1 MAWQNISVLLLGLLF
16 TMCHSEI
23 KNRKPMSD
31 ESANQLIHETSP
43 YLLQHAYNPV
53 DWHPWGTEAL
63 DKAKRENKLLIIS
76 IGYAACHWCH
86 VMEHESFEDSIVA
99 AMMNEHFVPIKVD
112 REERP
117 DVDDV
122 YMTACNLVSGRGG
135 WPLNAFALPDGRP
148 VWAGTYFPK
157 EQWINILTQFAE
169 LKDSDPQKLETSAEQ
184 ITKGIQNSDDLQI
197 VSSPSDYSVNEL
209 QRLGTN
215 FIDGL
220 DMQEGG
226 NDRVPKFPMPNNF
239 EFLMKYYAVTGDQSA
254 LDGLS
259 LTLDKMARGGIYDQA
274 GGGFARYSVDRVWK
288 APHFEKMLY
297 DNGQLVSLYAN
308 AFKLT
313 KSPLYEH
320 VVRQSLA
327 FVKRELTDESGGFY
341 SSLDADSEGE
351 EGKFY
356 VWSAAEIDS
365 LFPDEWENKNLK
377 AYYDISEAG
386 NWEHQNI
393 LLRKVSDEAFLK
405 KQQIDPDRWATFINQ
420 ANQRIMDARAAR
432 VRPGLDDKILSSWNA
447 LMLKGYVDAYSAL
460 GDEMYKTAALQNAN
474 FLLENMLQSNYR
486 LNRNYKNGL
495 SNINGF
501 LDDYALIIDAFLSL
515 YQITFDETW
524 LEHSQKLMEYT
535 IAHFFK
541 RSNAMFNYTSD
552 IDPPLIARKS
562 ELADNVI
569 PASNSVMA
577 RNLKLLGELTY
588 HKPYLSMADQM
599 LQNILPTLQENGSP
613 GFYSNW
619 CQLYIDMVYPP
630 YEVAIIGERAT
641 VLSEEMQS
649 HFSPT
654 TIYLGGTS
662 EGSLRLLESKLQD
675 GQTLIYVCQN
685 KSCKFPVD
693 NVDDALDLMEY

>member
-1 MAWQNISVLLLGLLF
+1 
-16 TMCHSEI
+16 
-23 KNRKPMSD
+23 
-31 ESANQLIHETSP
+31 
-43 YLLQHAYNPV
+43 
-53 DWHPWGTEAL
+53 
-63 DKAKRENKLLIIS
+63 
-76 IGYAACHWCH
+76 
-86 VMEHESFEDSIVA
+86 
-99 AMMNEHFVPIKVD
+99 
-112 REERP
+112 
-117 DVDDV
+117 
-122 YMTACNLVSGRGG
+122 
-135 WPLNAFALPDGRP
+135 
-148 VWAGTYFPK
+148 
-157 EQWINILTQFAE
+157 
-169 LKDSDPQKLETSAEQ
+169 
-184 ITKGIQNSDDLQI
+184 
-197 VSSPSDYSVNEL
+197 
-209 QRLGTN
+209 
-215 FIDGL
+215 
-220 DMQEGG
+220 
-226 NDRVPKFPMPNNF
+226 
-239 EFLMKYYAVTGDQSA
+239 
-254 LDGLS
+254 
-259 LTLDKMARGGIYDQA
+259 
-274 GGGFARYSVDRVWK
+274 
-288 APHFEKMLY
+288 
-297 DNGQLVSLYAN
+297 
-308 AFKLT
+308 
-313 KSPLYEH
+313 
-320 VVRQSLA
+320 
-327 FVKRELTDESGGFY
+327 
-341 SSLDADSEGE
+341 
-351 EGKFY
+351 
-356 VWSAAEIDS
+356 
-365 LFPDEWENKNLK
+365 
-377 AYYDISEAG
+377 
-386 NWEHQNI
+386 
-393 LLRKVSDEAFLK
+393 
-405 KQQIDPDRWATFINQ
+405 
-420 ANQRIMDARAAR
+420 
-432 VRPGLDDKILSSWNA
+432 
-447 LMLKGYVDAYSAL
+447 VDAYSAL

>member
-1 MAWQNISVLLLGLLF
+1 MAWQNISILLIGLLF

-31 ESANQLIHETSP
+31 EKANQLIHETSP

-53 DWHPWGTEAL
+53 DWHPWGEEAL
-63 DKAKRENKLLIIS
+63 EKAKREDKLLIIS

-99 AMMNEHFVPIKVD
+99 AMMNEHFIPIKVD

-148 VWAGTYFPK
+148 IWAGTYFPK
-157 EQWINILTQFAE
+157 DKWMDILTQFAD
-169 LKDSDPQKLETSAEQ
+169 LKENDPQKLESSADQ
-184 ITKGIQNSDDLQI
+184 ITKGIQNSDDLQL
-197 VSSPSDYSVNEL
+197 VTTSSDYTIDEL
-209 QRLGTN
+209 QNLGTN
-215 FIDGL
+215 FINGL
-220 DMQEGG
+220 DMKEGG
-226 NDRVPKFPMPNNF
+226 NNRVPKFPMPNNF
-239 EFLMKYYAVTGDQSA
+239 EFLMKYYAVTDDQAA
-254 LDGLS
+254 LDGLT

-274 GGGFARYSVDRVWK
+274 GGGFARYSVDGVWK

-308 AFKLT
+308 AYKLT
-313 KSPLYEH
+313 KSPLYAH
-320 VVRQSLA
+320 VVRQSLT
-327 FVKRELTDESGGFY
+327 FIQRELTDESGGFY

-365 LFPDEWENKNLK
+365 LFPDEWENKYLK
-377 AYYDISEAG
+377 EYYNISAAG

-393 LLRKVSDEAFLK
+393 LLRKVSDEEFINKHNL
-405 KQQIDPDRWATFINQ
+405 DSDRWQDFMTK
-420 ANQRIMDARAAR
+420 ANQRLLDARAAR

-447 LMLKGYVDAYSAL
+447 LMLKGYIDAYRAL
-460 GDEMYKTAALQNAN
+460 GDIEYKKVALRNAD
-474 FLLENMLQSNYR
+474 FILENQVQDDYR
-486 LNRNYKNGL
+486 MNRNYKNGK

-501 LDDYALIIDAFLSL
+501 LDDYALTIDAFISL
-515 YQITFDETW
+515 YQITFDEAW
-524 LEHSQKLMEYT
+524 LDHSRKLMDYT

-541 RSNAMFNYTSD
+541 SSNQMFNYTSD
-552 IDPPLIARKS
+552 LDPPLVARKS
-562 ELADNVI
+562 ELTDNVI

-577 RNLKLLGELTY
+577 RNLKRLGELTY
-588 HKPYLSMADQM
+588 HKPYLSMSEQM

-630 YEVAIIGERAT
+630 YEVAIVGDDAELLNKT
-641 VLSEEMQS
+641 MQTN
-649 HFSPT
+649 FSPT

-662 EGSLRLLESKLQD
+662 EGSLRLLESKLQE

-693 NVDDALDLMEY
+693 NVEDALKLMEY